1 MRAIRGATTVETDR
15 PDAIR
20 EATREMLLEML
31 LRNDLAATDIIS
43 AIFTVTPD
51 LKSEFPAIAAREL
64 GWGDIALLCTTEIPV
79 PRALA
84 RCIRVLMHVETER
97 SRDAIRHVYLRGAA
111 SLRPDLMGNRRD
123 S

>member
-1 MRAIRGATTVETDR
+1 MRAIRGATTVDTDR

-31 LRNDLAATDIIS
+31 ERNDLAPTDIIS

-84 RCIRVLMHVETER
+84 RCIRVLMHVETDR
-97 SRDAIRHVYLRGAA
+97 KRDAIRHVYLRGAA
-111 SLRPDLMGNRRD
+111 TLRPDLMGSRRE